1 METFKRI
8 YLVNVLARG
17 QSKSKVRK
25 ANKTFISGIL
35 KVTTTIKIKQEKFLL
50 TPPVPCFHFY
60 FCWNSSIGLDLFFQS
75 VFKIHHESYSRTS
88 SFTQNCSIFLWSQFS
103 SFFLPS
109 TSIFATLFPTL
120 SRLYLSTFPLLLTC
134 PYHCNLLEW
143 YLFLW
148 HVHMRCNLLYWIF
161 KSSSTLIWLLNIS
174 STVVVSFLFIYSS
187 QNPEEAKREKRI
199 QNELVQLYPLSP
211 NLHVLSILF
220 TPAPT
225 HPFYSPPTLS
235 LYFLFTSPHS
245 LWLLLSSYFLYT
257 YMYGSYTFFE
267 ERLLQS

>member
-25 ANKTFISGIL
+25 AHKTFISGIL
-35 KVTTTIKIKQEKFLL
+35 KVTTTIKIKQEKILL

-75 VFKIHHESYSRTS
+75 VFKIHHEPYSRTS

-120 SRLYLSTFPLLLTC
+120 SRLYLSTFPLLLLLSC

-143 YLFLW
+143 YLVTCSYALQSSLLNLQKLFHFDLTLEY
-148 HVHMRCNLLYWIF
+148 LLYRRCVIP
-161 KSSSTLIWLLNIS
+161 
-174 STVVVSFLFIYSS
+174 VYLFIPKSRGS
-187 QNPEEAKREKRI
+187 KKREKDSKWI
-199 QNELVQLYPLSP
+199 S
-211 NLHVLSILF
+211 
-220 TPAPT
+220 AA
-225 HPFYSPPTLS
+225 
-235 LYFLFTSPHS
+235 
-245 LWLLLSSYFLYT
+245 LSSFP
-257 YMYGSYTFFE
+257 
-267 ERLLQS
+267 